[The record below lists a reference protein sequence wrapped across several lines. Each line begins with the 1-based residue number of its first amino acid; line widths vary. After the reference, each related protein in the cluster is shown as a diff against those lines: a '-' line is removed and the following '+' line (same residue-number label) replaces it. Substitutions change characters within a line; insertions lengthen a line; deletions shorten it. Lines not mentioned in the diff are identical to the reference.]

1 MHTHTHIHICIYL
14 HIYIHTYTCTYSY
27 TNMQVVTNP
36 PPLRYILLFI
46 VIFIDGLSEKV

>member
-1 MHTHTHIHICIYL
+1 MHILIYK
-14 HIYIHTYTCTYSY
+14 HASRHQS
-27 TNMQVVTNP
+27 